1 MRSSSGASKAI
12 TGIDQRDELLS
23 WAGELA
29 AAIESR
35 DPSASR
41 AIRQANEAH
50 AEHRFV
56 LTVLGKAKRGKS
68 TLVNALLGRS
78 DDQLAP
84 IDKLPTSNVLT
95 RFAFADTL
103 TAKAFFRPSTAG
115 GAASQQ
121 AIVPQQVRDYV
132 TEELNPANRKQVE
145 CVEVLGPF
153 PGFDRDLVLIDT
165 PGAGSIHEYHDD
177 IIRAVIPQSD
187 AVVFLVTAQM
197 PLDQDEL
204 ELLRQLRDADVRK
217 ILFAINRVDQVTPA
231 ELDQAESH
239 NRGLLQQV
247 RVPVDRIHRI
257 SAKRAF
263 EGDLAGSGLETLLD
277 EVRQLLRNG
286 KAKVLA
292 ERTVARVMSA
302 VAPVL
307 SGLEAELTL
316 MTQSADQ
323 RRDVRADLER
333 RKATLPEERARAERR
348 FESSWQH
355 AVERMAVSVKNERGP
370 VEQRLLSL
378 IDGASLTA
386 VGKLSK
392 ELPARIVSEIE
403 AAAQPHAEV
412 MEAALHE
419 ACRELDASY
428 PSVSL
433 EALNVGGGMRAKN
446 ATLTKGVM
454 IGTTTA
460 VIGGVGIAAAE
471 LAAAAAFQVV
481 TSQSLV
487 GAALSALVGVEI
499 PILTSTV
506 VPTALPIWAVLAGPV
521 GWTLMGV
528 GALTIPVGW
537 ALSRSKMKDQLRD
550 QTQQQVDRV
559 FKFLTEDRLPL
570 IRNSGPAILE
580 EYRQRIDHEVN
591 ELENALARATA
602 APATPET
609 QQQLATLRDRIVAA
623 LEAKANLP

>member
-1 MRSSSGASKAI
+1 VSRAI
-12 TGIDQRDELLS
+12 TGIDQREGLLL
-23 WAGELA
+23 WAEQLA
-29 AAIESR
+29 AAVEPR
-35 DPSASR
+35 DQAASR
-41 AIRQANEAH
+41 AIRQTSAAH
-50 AEHRFV
+50 AENRFV

-68 TLVNALLGRS
+68 TFVNALLGRA

-84 IDKLPTSNVLT
+84 IDKLPASNVLT

-121 AIVPQQVRDYV
+121 VISPQHVREYV
-132 TEELNPANRKQVE
+132 TEELNPANSKNVE
-145 CVEVLGPF
+145 CVEVIGPF

-204 ELLRQLRDADVRK
+204 ELLRQLREADVQK
-217 ILFAINRVDQVTPA
+217 IIFSINRVDQVPPA
-231 ELDQAESH
+231 ELEQAEAH

-247 RVPVDRIHRI
+247 GLAVDRIHRI

-263 EGDLAGSGLETLLD
+263 EGDLVGSGLESLLD
-277 EVRQLLRNG
+277 EVRQLLRDG
-286 KAKVLA
+286 KAKILA
-292 ERTVARVMSA
+292 ERTVSRIKAA

-307 SGLEAELTL
+307 SGMDAELSL
-316 MTQSADQ
+316 LSQSADE
-323 RRDVRADLER
+323 RRDVRAGLER
-333 RKATLPEERARAERR
+333 RKAALPEERSRAERR

-370 VEQRLLSL
+370 VEQRLLSV
-378 IDGASLTA
+378 IDSAPLTS
-386 VGKLSK
+386 VGKLAK
-392 ELPARIVSEIE
+392 DLPARIISEIE
-403 AAAQPHAEV
+403 AAAQPHAAA
-412 MEAALHE
+412 MEAALQE

-433 EALNVGGGMRAKN
+433 EALNVGGVMRTN
-446 ATLTKGVM
+446 NPTTTKGV
-454 IGTTTA
+454 ITGTATA
-460 VIGGVGIAAAE
+460 AIGGLAVGAAQT
-471 LAAAAAFQVV
+471 AAAAAFQVV

-537 ALSRSKMKDQLRD
+537 AMGRSKMKEQLRD
-550 QTQQQVDRV
+550 QTQQQIDRV

-580 EYRQRIDHEVN
+580 EYRQRIDREVA
-591 ELENALARATA
+591 ELENALARASA
-602 APATPET
+602 ATATPES

-623 LEAKANLP
+623 LEAKADLR

>member
-1 MRSSSGASKAI
+1 M
-12 TGIDQRDELLS
+12 
-23 WAGELA
+23 
-29 AAIESR
+29 
-35 DPSASR
+35 
-41 AIRQANEAH
+41 
-50 AEHRFV
+50 
-56 LTVLGKAKRGKS
+56 
-68 TLVNALLGRS
+68 
-78 DDQLAP
+78 
-84 IDKLPTSNVLT
+84 
-95 RFAFADTL
+95 
-103 TAKAFFRPSTAG
+103 
-115 GAASQQ
+115 
-121 AIVPQQVRDYV
+121 
-132 TEELNPANRKQVE
+132 
-145 CVEVLGPF
+145 
-153 PGFDRDLVLIDT
+153 
-165 PGAGSIHEYHDD
+165 
-177 IIRAVIPQSD
+177 
-187 AVVFLVTAQM
+187 
-197 PLDQDEL
+197 
-204 ELLRQLRDADVRK
+204 
-217 ILFAINRVDQVTPA
+217 
-231 ELDQAESH
+231 
-239 NRGLLQQV
+239 
-247 RVPVDRIHRI
+247 DRIQRI

-277 EVRQLLRNG
+277 EVRQLLRDG

-292 ERTVARVMSA
+292 ERTVSRIKSA

-323 RRDVRADLER
+323 RRDVRADLKR
-333 RKATLPEERARAERR
+333 RKATLPDERARAERR

-378 IDGASLTA
+378 IDAASLTA

-412 MEAALHE
+412 MEAALQE

-433 EALNVGGGMRAKN
+433 DALNVGGGMRTKN
-446 ATLTKGVM
+446 AALAKGVL

-460 VIGGVGIAAAE
+460 AAGGVAVAAAQA
-471 LAAAAAFQVV
+471 AAAAAFQVV

-537 ALSRSKMKDQLRD
+537 ALSRSKMKEQLRD
-550 QTQQQVDRV
+550 QTQQQIDRV
-559 FKFLTEDRLPL
+559 FRFLTDDRLPL

-580 EYRQRIDHEVN
+580 EYRQRIDREVT
-591 ELENALARATA
+591 ELENALACAIA
-602 APATPET
+602 APATPES
-609 QQQLATLRDRIVAA
+609 QRQLATLRDRIVAA
-623 LEAKANLP
+623 LEAKADLP